1 MELFEQATR
10 RALRFE
16 SPKGALT
23 VEDLWNLPLTSTT
36 GKANLDGIAK
46 YVNRQLK
53 DADEESFVQPT
64 VGSKNVELNLKFDV
78 VKHIIAVRVAERDAA
93 AEAEKRRATKQ
104 RILELIAEKQDD
116 NLKGKTLEELQ
127 AMANS
132 L

>member
-23 VEDLWNLPLTSTT
+23 VEDLWNLPLT
-36 GKANLDGIAK
+36 
-46 YVNRQLK
+46 RQLK